1 MRVDMI
7 DNTRTKQMEGV
18 IVDIDGLILTLSDPI
33 TFVEGNSYS
42 ITLTHTLGTL
52 ENIPVTAGD
61 DEFSV
66 IMAYAPSE
74 EVYTGWLRDR
84 TAYVIRTDDQRT
96 KLAMLVQS
104 MEPSGRDNNY
114 QVGLT
119 CINYDARYY
128 QDD

>member
-1 MRVDMI
+1 MHLRISYRSGAGQLCRV
-7 DNTRTKQMEGV
+7 
-18 IVDIDGLILTLSDPI
+18 
-33 TFVEGNSYS
+33 
-42 ITLTHTLGTL
+42 
-52 ENIPVTAGD
+52 
-61 DEFSV
+61 
-66 IMAYAPSE
+66 
-74 EVYTGWLRDR
+74 R
-84 TAYVIRTDDQRT
+84 TAYVIRTDDERT